1 MYLFLFKRLFD
12 LILSVIGIIIL
23 SPLFFVISFILF
35 CTYHTSPI
43 YLQDRPGKNS
53 KIFKLIKFKTMS
65 DRRDSTGNLLPDVQR
80 LTKVGR
86 FMRSLSLDEFPQLI
100 NVIKGDMSLIG
111 PRPLLVSYL
120 LLYNPRQS
128 RRHEVRPGMTGWAQ
142 INGRNSLLW
151 SEKFELDVW
160 YVDNLSFFLDIKIL
174 FITLGKVLTRES
186 INSGIENTMHP
197 FRGNLE

>member
-1 MYLFLFKRLFD
+1 MYLLFIKRFFD
-12 LILSVIGIIIL
+12 LILSIIGIIIL
-23 SPLFFVISFILF
+23 SPVFLFISIILFF
-35 CTYHTSPI
+35 TYYTSPF
-43 YLQDRPGKNS
+43 YLQDRPGKNG

-65 DRRDSTGNLLPDVQR
+65 DRRDITGNLLPDAQR
-80 LTKVGR
+80 LTKIGR

-100 NVIKGDMSLIG
+100 NVIRGDMSLIG

-174 FITLGKVLTRES
+174 FLTLGKVLTRES
-186 INSGIENTMHP
+186 INSGNEYSMHP
-197 FRGNLE
+197 FRGNIE

>member
-1 MYLFLFKRLFD
+1 MYLLFIKRFFD
-12 LILSVIGIIIL
+12 LILSIIGIIIL
-23 SPLFFVISFILF
+23 SPVFLFISIILFF
-35 CTYHTSPI
+35 TYYTSPF
-43 YLQDRPGKNS
+43 YLQDRPGKNG

-65 DRRDSTGNLLPDVQR
+65 DRRDITGNLLPDAQR
-80 LTKVGR
+80 LTKIGR

-174 FITLGKVLTRES
+174 FLTLGKVLTRES
-186 INSGIENTMHP
+186 INSGNEYSMHP
-197 FRGNLE
+197 FRGNIE

>member
-1 MYLFLFKRLFD
+1 MYLLFIKRFFD
-12 LILSVIGIIIL
+12 LILSIIGIIIL
-23 SPLFFVISFILF
+23 SPVFLFISIILFF
-35 CTYHTSPI
+35 TYYTSPF
-43 YLQDRPGKNS
+43 YLQDRPGKNG

-65 DRRDSTGNLLPDVQR
+65 DRRDITGNLLPDAQR
-80 LTKVGR
+80 LTKIGR

-100 NVIKGDMSLIG
+100 NVIRGDMSLIG

-120 LLYNPRQS
+120 LLYNSRQS

-174 FITLGKVLTRES
+174 FLTLGKVLTRES
-186 INSGIENTMHP
+186 INSGNEYSMHP
-197 FRGNLE
+197 FRGNIE